1 MFQVTGLFLIHA
13 FHDGDWPVAR
23 RSKTWVMPTLQ
34 EMIMVALKLLAGI
47 ALSALVVVP
56 VVMQDTIRPLV
67 VVTMHAPDVDAH
79 AMWGRWP
86 Q

>member
-1 MFQVTGLFLIHA
+1 
-13 FHDGDWPVAR
+13 
-23 RSKTWVMPTLQ
+23 MPTLQ

-56 VVMQDTIRPLV
+56 VVMQDTVRPLAAATV
-67 VVTMHAPDVDAH
+67 QTPDVDAH